1 MNFLTQGKNLPE
13 RIKAREFSGF
23 LTDYKK
29 SLIPQCPKRPR
40 KPTIFE
46 GDDEDEE
53 DFNEALAPFRSDF
66 VKIEVFRKVSE
77 SLAYFGRKGNP
88 KFISG
93 RCLIKI

>member
-1 MNFLTQGKNLPE
+1 MSQAQNHSTHKEKIKNQE
-13 RIKAREFSGF
+13 ITSFDIDDEDDGDDDGDDS
-23 LTDYKK
+23 D
-29 SLIPQCPKRPR
+29 
-40 KPTIFE
+40 E